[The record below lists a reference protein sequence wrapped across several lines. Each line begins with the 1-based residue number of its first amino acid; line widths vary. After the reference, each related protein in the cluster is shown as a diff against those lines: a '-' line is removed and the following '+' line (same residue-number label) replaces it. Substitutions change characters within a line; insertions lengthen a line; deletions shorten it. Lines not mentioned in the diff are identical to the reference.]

1 MSQRLLTPNQFAMCF
16 RQAKKEDE
24 ISRHTENVNILS
36 DTEEIV
42 VGGADSGVPRAERRL
57 VLAFWTQT
65 GKLMILRKTPVVVDT
80 SKFKLDQHHNR
91 QYQELLMFRHWTD
104 EGVFLGAERHSYEA
118 CHNLYRQELVAINE
132 VADGL
137 TQLLLRQTV

>member
-1 MSQRLLTPNQFAMCF
+1 MCF

-24 ISRHTENVNILS
+24 IAKHTENVNRLS

-42 VGGADSGVPRAERRL
+42 VGGTDSAEPKAPRRL
-57 VLAFWTQT
+57 IRAFWIRH

-80 SKFKLDQHHNR
+80 TKFKFDQHHNR

-104 EGVFLGAERHSYEA
+104 EGLLLGAASQSHEA
-118 CHNLYRQELVAINE
+118 CCNMYRQELVAIKE

-137 TQLLLRQTV
+137 TQLLLRRI